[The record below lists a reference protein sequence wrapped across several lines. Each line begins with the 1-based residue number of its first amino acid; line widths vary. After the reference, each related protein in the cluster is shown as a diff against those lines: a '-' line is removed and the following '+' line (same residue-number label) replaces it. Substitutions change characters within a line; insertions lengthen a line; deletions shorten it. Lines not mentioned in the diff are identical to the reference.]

1 MKQHKTLTTALTALA
16 KLEKRKAELENKHCA
31 KVAELENKHA
41 ASVEPLEA
49 EMNTIRTAIAAYANA
64 HREELTENGKV
75 KSIKIG
81 SGCLKW
87 QKNRAKVEIT
97 GDTAAIIA
105 ALKRRK
111 LNHFIRTR
119 EELDKTAILKE
130 PTAIKRPI
138 DGLTIIQGGAS
149 ETLTIDTGV

>member
-75 KSIKIG
+75 KSVKIG

-87 QKNRAKVEIT
+87 QKNLSLIH
-97 GDTAAIIA
+97 I
-105 ALKRRK
+105 
-111 LNHFIRTR
+111 
-119 EELDKTAILKE
+119 
-130 PTAIKRPI
+130 
-138 DGLTIIQGGAS
+138 S
-149 ETLTIDTGV
+149 